1 MAYKTG
7 VLLVHGMEIRTL
19 TFEGSPTRYF
29 SVVPAQS
36 GGWRVQEYL
45 PGTRSEW
52 VWVGPCLRRV
62 ETEDQALTSTPLGL
76 WTTVS
81 SEAGY
86 IAATEAG
93 R

>member
-7 VLLVHGMEIRTL
+7 VMLVHGMEIQTL
-19 TFEGSPTRYF
+19 KFEGQPTRYF
-29 SVVPAQS
+29 SVVPTQS
-36 GGWRVQEYL
+36 HVERVREYL
-45 PGTRSEW
+45 PGKRSEW

-62 ETEDQALTSTPLGL
+62 ETEDQALTSTLMGL
-76 WTTVS
+76 STTLV

-86 IAATEAG
+86 IAAMEAG